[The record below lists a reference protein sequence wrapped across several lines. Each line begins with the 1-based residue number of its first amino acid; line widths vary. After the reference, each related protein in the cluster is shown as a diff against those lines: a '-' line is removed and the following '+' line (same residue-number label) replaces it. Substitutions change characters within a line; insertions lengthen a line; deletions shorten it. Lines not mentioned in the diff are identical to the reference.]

1 MSRQNHSPRPSGPH
15 QVTRSAVTSRLA
27 VHTNSQDSGSAVYS
41 CRVPRNTHKC
51 LWFLGVSVSLL
62 SPISG
67 NSRCTSSREDMY
79 RTKPKRLM
87 GQLSPSQA
95 SFLRI
100 QFLGTL
106 LVIPGSYRWQFL
118 RLIPASW
125 QKAGRDLTPVLGP
138 MVFNCSLLS

>member
-1 MSRQNHSPRPSGPH
+1 MSRQNHSPPRANEWPSGPH

-27 VHTNSQDSGSAVYS
+27 VHTNSRDSVSAVYS

-106 LVIPGSYRWQFL
+106 LVNPRILQMAIPQANTSFLAKGRQGSHTG
-118 RLIPASW
+118 S
-125 QKAGRDLTPVLGP
+125 GP
-138 MVFNCSLLS
+138 NAV